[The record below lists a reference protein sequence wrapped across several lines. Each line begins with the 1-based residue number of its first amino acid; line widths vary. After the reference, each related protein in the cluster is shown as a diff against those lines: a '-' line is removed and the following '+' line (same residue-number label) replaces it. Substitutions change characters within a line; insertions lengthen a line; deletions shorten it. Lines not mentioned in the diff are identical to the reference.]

1 MILVHGAVG
10 PLPPDRVDAIRAGLR
25 AAAAAGYAL
34 IDRGASALDAVVA
47 AVRKLEDDP
56 EFGAGIGAALT
67 RDGTVETCAS
77 VMDGTTRRAGAV
89 AAVPDLAQ
97 PVIVARAVLEV
108 GEQVVIAGPAALRYA
123 TEIGIPPARPG
134 ALVTPRAMAQL
145 RAVQAAA
152 AQAGAA
158 KPPTEGGGIGAV
170 ARDKQ
175 GRFAAATSGGGT
187 VGRRAGC
194 VDDASIPGVGTW
206 ADAGVAVSTSGGE
219 AIFRVALAHNI
230 ALRVAKGE
238 SNRAAAKHA
247 LLELRETVP
256 AAFAGAIVVDKNS
269 WAALQLGP
277 AMPVAWI
284 DDFGPN
290 DAAGFEA
297 SSTSP
302 RHRPRAVTM

>member
-10 PLPPDRVDAIRAGLR
+10 PMSPDRIEPIRAGLR
-25 AAAAAGYAL
+25 AAAAAGQML
-34 IDRGASALDAVVA
+34 IDRGATALDAVVA

-56 EFGAGIGAALT
+56 EFGAGIGSALT

-77 VMDGTTRRAGAV
+77 VMDGTNRRAGAV

-97 PVIVARAVLEV
+97 PVIVARAMLEV

-123 TEIGIPPARPG
+123 TEIGIAPAPAG
-134 ALVTPRAMAQL
+134 SLVTPRAMAQL
-145 RAVQAAA
+145 RAVQAAGGKA
-152 AQAGAA
+152 
-158 KPPTEGGGIGAV
+158 PIEGGGIGAV
-170 ARDKQ
+170 ARDKN
-175 GRFAAATSGGGT
+175 GHFAAATSGGGT
-187 VGRRAGC
+187 IGRRPGC

-238 SNRAAAKHA
+238 SNRNAAKHA

-256 AAFAGAIVVDKNS
+256 NALAGAIVVDKTS

-290 DAAGFEA
+290 DAAGFE
-297 SSTSP
+297 
-302 RHRPRAVTM
+302 V